1 MDGAGQKPPGA
12 LKTLMAGVE
21 IEFAGVESQDD
32 GDGDGIASLT
42 PGAEGAPLLLLP
54 RPWVPHFKSVKPSP
68 SAHFAVDLEVDL
80 SVVNEPPPRIG
91 GMMRTQST
99 PMAKQVNRPTLMQ
112 RSSSAEVLTFRHYD
126 VMDSEEI
133 QGLVQELAY
142 HTDLCTKQLRE
153 LQERIDCSGPAQA
166 ALQRL
171 QQGEVISPRLASPEV
186 SPHQSAS
193 PASILEGDAESEIC
207 MPGEDDRLS
216 ALHAVLR
223 EFDLPTD
230 PTALRAALASSS
242 LGAAMPS
249 LVFSTVSAP
258 AWAPGSAGLSRK
270 LGTPPRPSTQSQIA
284 ASSLGYPRRQ
294 SAGMISPGS
303 VARLPMEALVSPTSS
318 MSSTA
323 SPSKTGHRQKDRG
336 LQSRMAVRLQIAQYL
351 KEPQKRV
358 KILTLWRHEAS
369 AMPAVR
375 LGGSVLTTGPN
386 AEKWYKRVYAA
397 YESTLSSL
405 LDENDVSI
413 REVLIEFVRRE
424 LRRSPNSS
432 AAVVIPPSGN
442 DHELR
447 PPQVEA
453 MRKVIDKFVEAV
465 LDVRTPTSASGG
477 GAHGGSAGHANA
489 GVRAMWADCLSGVSA
504 QFEDALDAAWKGFRP
519 GGSRSA
525 AVRADDGIAAD
536 SPLDSLRK
544 TLHLNSENT
553 ELLCIATEAVAK
565 TASVLNRESH
575 SDPERFWGAYLR
587 QAIKVSK
594 SFLQLVREKT
604 VMVGL
609 WTSGY
614 GKEGEHLSQAV
625 LRDEYRRVRHAFAD
639 MLVQRSRKI
648 LDSWALHIAKAA
660 PTYAR
665 YLDVHRDRHISR
677 SVLSATIEW
686 WRTGHSGLLRTACM
700 DLVSLHW
707 VSAEDRKAPEGPQ
720 LKLEDL
726 EAAIETFEEVVLDV
740 LHHELAL
747 SAQAVVP
754 SELSAVDAP
763 RCKDILSR
771 LVNELGRHVDSEWHI
786 AQTARSSAH
795 GILPQPRLFQAVQW
809 EPPAQFDLGAPK
821 TAFLGAEVAGRFIVS
836 RYVNRGAMGRVWVVE
851 DKLNLETMPLCLK
864 TFYCECECEEMSN
877 LPTREFK
884 RCVLEELSQVERWLT
899 SRTRLATCQH
909 IVRVVRVLRDAPVV
923 RSAGPGKKPIEGM
936 VNGILMEFCDKGEL
950 TSYLWDPK
958 QHKPRDFDEDTALF
972 LFAQLTDLLTELM
985 APNELPMPLASFNQ
999 LSDALT
1005 PFRQMSAQAQPGRL
1019 ERSLSQATEASV
1031 ADSDFESGFA
1041 GAPSVKYFHNDIK
1054 TENLVVSGTTL
1065 KLIDFQS
1072 LNPLRSAKGLQR
1084 LQIEHAT
1091 LVYQHRNTGA
1101 VRKGLEHGAEAT
1113 ALWAVGVILT
1123 RLLSAELSTDWV
1135 FRHRGLGS
1143 QAELEN
1149 VLPRGHCL
1157 LDDSSCEGPRDLL
1170 NRIFSAER
1178 SPSIAE
1184 VLAHPWVQSARSGR
1198 SLDAKAEKVLDELRP
1213 QSVQTGGALFAWIP
1227 LTGCLNIEGQ
1237 SPPLRRVGDMVQEA
1251 INLSDGRFRHGCAR
1265 RERRCSSNGT
1275 VSEESFHEWHLTVA
1289 GADGEE
1295 EHIPPVDEMT
1305 FSPMNKEATPMHMD
1319 SEELSPS
1326 EASPSLLRVS
1336 SGKPRNRWQSV
1347 RTGLVV
1353 DHFYVQVRIKEDPEE
1368 GEPADIWWLRLKWV
1382 PPMVTGKKG
1391 HFGSFTAAQHGSQ
1404 YSTCSFVQLQQLL
1417 LEARNEVSQRIDKV
1431 HQEAQASRRKLAPSA
1446 LKLPIM
1452 MR

>member
-1 MDGAGQKPPGA
+1 
-12 LKTLMAGVE
+12 
-21 IEFAGVESQDD
+21 
-32 GDGDGIASLT
+32 
-42 PGAEGAPLLLLP
+42 
-54 RPWVPHFKSVKPSP
+54 
-68 SAHFAVDLEVDL
+68 
-80 SVVNEPPPRIG
+80 
-91 GMMRTQST
+91 
-99 PMAKQVNRPTLMQ
+99 
-112 RSSSAEVLTFRHYD
+112 
-126 VMDSEEI
+126 
-133 QGLVQELAY
+133 
-142 HTDLCTKQLRE
+142 
-153 LQERIDCSGPAQA
+153 
-166 ALQRL
+166 
-171 QQGEVISPRLASPEV
+171 
-186 SPHQSAS
+186 
-193 PASILEGDAESEIC
+193 
-207 MPGEDDRLS
+207 
-216 ALHAVLR
+216 
-223 EFDLPTD
+223 
-230 PTALRAALASSS
+230 
-242 LGAAMPS
+242 
-249 LVFSTVSAP
+249 
-258 AWAPGSAGLSRK
+258 
-270 LGTPPRPSTQSQIA
+270 
-284 ASSLGYPRRQ
+284 
-294 SAGMISPGS
+294 
-303 VARLPMEALVSPTSS
+303 
-318 MSSTA
+318 
-323 SPSKTGHRQKDRG
+323 
-336 LQSRMAVRLQIAQYL
+336 
-351 KEPQKRV
+351 
-358 KILTLWRHEAS
+358 
-369 AMPAVR
+369 
-375 LGGSVLTTGPN
+375 
-386 AEKWYKRVYAA
+386 
-397 YESTLSSL
+397 
-405 LDENDVSI
+405 
-413 REVLIEFVRRE
+413 
-424 LRRSPNSS
+424 
-432 AAVVIPPSGN
+432 
-442 DHELR
+442 
-447 PPQVEA
+447 
-453 MRKVIDKFVEAV
+453 
-465 LDVRTPTSASGG
+465 
-477 GAHGGSAGHANA
+477 
-489 GVRAMWADCLSGVSA
+489 
-504 QFEDALDAAWKGFRP
+504 
-519 GGSRSA
+519 
-525 AVRADDGIAAD
+525 
-536 SPLDSLRK
+536 
-544 TLHLNSENT
+544 
-553 ELLCIATEAVAK
+553 
-565 TASVLNRESH
+565 
-575 SDPERFWGAYLR
+575 
-587 QAIKVSK
+587 
-594 SFLQLVREKT
+594 
-604 VMVGL
+604 
-609 WTSGY
+609 
-614 GKEGEHLSQAV
+614 
-625 LRDEYRRVRHAFAD
+625 
-639 MLVQRSRKI
+639 
-648 LDSWALHIAKAA
+648 
-660 PTYAR
+660 
-665 YLDVHRDRHISR
+665 
-677 SVLSATIEW
+677 
-686 WRTGHSGLLRTACM
+686 
-700 DLVSLHW
+700 
-707 VSAEDRKAPEGPQ
+707 
-720 LKLEDL
+720 
-726 EAAIETFEEVVLDV
+726 
-740 LHHELAL
+740 
-747 SAQAVVP
+747 
-754 SELSAVDAP
+754 
-763 RCKDILSR
+763 
-771 LVNELGRHVDSEWHI
+771 
-786 AQTARSSAH
+786 
-795 GILPQPRLFQAVQW
+795 
-809 EPPAQFDLGAPK
+809 
-821 TAFLGAEVAGRFIVS
+821 
-836 RYVNRGAMGRVWVVE
+836 
-851 DKLNLETMPLCLK
+851 
-864 TFYCECECEEMSN
+864 MSN

-923 RSAGPGKKPIEGM
+923 RSTGPGKKPIEGM

-958 QHKPRDFDEDTALF
+958 QHTPRDFDEDTALF

-1123 RLLSAELSTDWV
+1123 RLLSADLSTDWV

-1143 QAELEN
+1143 QVELEK

-1184 VLAHPWVQSARSGR
+1184 VLAHPC
-1198 SLDAKAEKVLDELRP
+1198 SLDAKAEKVLEELRP

-1336 SGKPRNRWQSV
+1336 SGKPRTRWQSV

-1382 PPMVTGKKG
+1382 PPMVTGRKG